1 MKKITLKKTCFLK
14 SKASLFL
21 LSDFVQRAEFDFK
34 RASDSSER
42 PGDGSAHLSH
52 LVISLVSTTLGGTH
66 AFLKLLRTLQS
77 LEGLHCLL
85 EIFLQRTRS

>member
-1 MKKITLKKTCFLK
+1 MSVF
-14 SKASLFL
+14 FL
-21 LSDFVQRAEFDFK
+21 LSDFVQGAEFDFK
-34 RASDSSER
+34 RVADSSER

-52 LVISLVSTTLGGTH
+52 LVISLVSTALGSTH
-66 AFLKLLRTLQS
+66 ALLKLLRTLQS